1 MRPQTFVD
9 VPVKSNTAQKKVTVF
24 DSKQELNPEAESSES
39 TFPNALPDTK
49 LFLSPDS
56 PHLLQPRKT

>member
-49 LFLSPDS
+49 LL
-56 PHLLQPRKT
+56 